1 MSKRLLLAGE
11 TWFSYGVHLKGF
23 SPYWTGGYAEGQRE
37 FVAAL
42 EQRGWSVDHL
52 ANHMATEAFPWTMEE
67 LAPYD
72 AVILSDISA
81 DTILLHPK
89 TFEKGERTPD
99 RLALLAEWVRSGG
112 GLAMIGGYM
121 AFSGFEGRGR
131 FGMTALADVLPV
143 STLVGDDRIEAPA
156 GVVPKAVGAHEIL
169 DGISGEWP
177 YFLGYNRVTA
187 REGCPVL
194 MQVGDDPFLA
204 VGAFDKGRSVAFAS
218 DCSPHWGSPAFLSWD
233 HYAAFWDRL
242 MSWVAKSRPE
252 PSR

>member
-23 SPYWTGGYAEGQRE
+23 SPYWTGGYAEGQKE

-42 EQRGWSVDHL
+42 EQTGWSVDHL
-52 ANHMATEAFPWTMEE
+52 PNHRATEDFPWTMDE
-67 LAPYD
+67 LNTYD

-89 TFEKGERTPD
+89 TFVQGERTPD
-99 RLALLAEWVRSGG
+99 RLALLADWVRAGG

-143 STLVGDDRIEAPA
+143 GTLAGDDRIETPA
-156 GVVPKAVGAHEIL
+156 GVTPEVVAEHEIL
-169 DGISGEWP
+169 NGISGEWP
-177 YFLGYNRVTA
+177 HFLGYNRITP

-194 MQVGDDPFLA
+194 LQVGKDPFLA
-204 VGAFDKGRSVAFAS
+204 VGEFGAGRAVAFAS
-218 DCSPHWGSPAFLSWD
+218 DCSPHWGSPAFLEWE
-233 HYAAFWDRL
+233 HYARFWDRL
-242 MSWVAKSRPE
+242 MTWVAASRP
-252 PSR
+252 